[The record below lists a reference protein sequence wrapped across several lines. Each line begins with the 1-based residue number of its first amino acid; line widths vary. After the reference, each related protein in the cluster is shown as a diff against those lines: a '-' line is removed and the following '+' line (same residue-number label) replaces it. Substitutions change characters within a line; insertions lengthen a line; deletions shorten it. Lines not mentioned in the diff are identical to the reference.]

1 MRKDSGLTKF
11 FTWLIQ
17 YSDFEILEHNMS
29 MWGLKLKY
37 SSKYTP
43 RSLKLLSALVK
54 EILSIGEIRAG
65 SSGRPISVLLY
76 TTLQIWGSIGLLWV
90 LKIMYFVF
98 EAFKYQSFAV

>member
-1 MRKDSGLTKF
+1 
-11 FTWLIQ
+11 
-17 YSDFEILEHNMS
+17 MS

-54 EILSIGEIRAG
+54 EILSIGEIKVG

-76 TTLQIWGSIGLLWV
+76 TTLHIWGQRV
-90 LKIMYFVF
+90 YFG
-98 EAFKYQSFAV
+98 S